1 MNVLLAGLICVLLLL
16 LTLASYVDRLY
27 SEMGKFLSREFQENI
42 DVWEQRIEPKMG
54 LGREQLTLSASVLA
68 QLCLACL
75 TLLFGAML
83 FARGSSHDRPSAAE
97 IAQAIFG
104 SVLVIVIFNRVLP
117 YIFFARTR
125 GDWLVR
131 FAWPLRVLFYLF
143 LPVTLL
149 IGFLISI
156 VELVSPLH
164 PIEEEDDSAAVDA
177 LIEAGQE
184 EGILEEEDHEL
195 IRSAVEFGDKVAREV
210 MTPRP
215 DIFAVKA
222 SATLEELLA
231 ALEHN
236 PFSRVPVYADSL
248 DTITGIVFAHDLLQI
263 TDVDAKTQRV
273 ASIARPASFVPETKK
288 ANELLREMQREK
300 QHMRIVID
308 EYGGVS
314 GLVTIEDL
322 LEEIVG
328 TIHDEHDVDEN
339 ESVIEEAQEPGSHG
353 GPRSWTVPGSLDLAR
368 LEELLDGKWEA
379 PEDYEATTVAG
390 LVSETAGRIPMPGEV
405 VEENGLRFA
414 ILASTDRRIERLR
427 VSLPGGDASALAG
440 SAGRG

>member
-1 MNVLLAGLICVLLLL
+1 MSYASTILIGLLLVL
-16 LTLASYVDRLY
+16 LTLASYIDRLY

-54 LGREQLTLSASVLA
+54 LGREQLALSAAVLA
-68 QLCLACL
+68 QLSLAAIA
-75 TLLFGAML
+75 LLFGAML
-83 FARGSSHDRPSAAE
+83 FDRGAAHDRPSPAE
-97 IAQAIFG
+97 IGQAVFG
-104 SVLVIVIFNRVLP
+104 SVLVIVVFNRLLP

-125 GDWLVR
+125 GEWLVR
-131 FAWPLRVLFYLF
+131 FAWPLRALFYLF
-143 LPVTLL
+143 LPVTLV

-156 VELVSPLH
+156 VELVSPLA
-164 PIEEEDDSAAVDA
+164 ETKDEGDSAAVDA

-184 EGILEEEDHEL
+184 EGILAEGDHEL
-195 IRSAVEFGDKVAREV
+195 IRSAVEFGDKVIREI

-215 DIFAVKA
+215 DIFAVQAA
-222 SATLEELLA
+222 STIEELLA
-231 ALEHN
+231 ALEQH
-236 PFSRVPVYADSL
+236 PFSRIPIYTVTL
-248 DTITGIVFAHDLLQI
+248 DTISGIVFAHDLLQI
-263 TDVDAKTQRV
+263 TDVDAKTRSV
-273 ASIARPASFVPETKK
+273 ASVARPAHFVPETKK

-308 EYGGVS
+308 EYGGVA

-328 TIHDEHDVDEN
+328 TIHDEHDMDDEN
-339 ESVIEEAQEPGSHG
+339 EPVIDESDESGEKA
-353 GPRSWTVPGSLDLAR
+353 WTVPGSLDLAR

-379 PEDYEATTVAG
+379 PEDYDATTVAG
-390 LVSETAGRIPMPGEV
+390 LVSETAGRIPMAGEV

-414 ILASTDRRIERLR
+414 ILSSTDRRIERLR
-427 VSLPGGDASALAG
+427 VSLAASDSGSSAVLS